1 MLEAMPR
8 RYWLMKCEPAAYTI
22 DDLAR
27 DGRTSWEGVR
37 NYQARNF
44 MRDEMQVGDGVLFY
58 ASNADPSGVTG
69 LAEIV
74 RAGYPDHFAWT
85 RGHKYSRRGVERG
98 DARLVHGGR
107 RVRRALPRD
116 VPLDVLKSTK
126 GLESMM
132 VTQKGSRLSVQPATK
147 QEYDIVARLGRT
159 LAERIVT
166 SPRPTRP
173 PRSSR
178 RRSATTSCATS
189 ARRPPE
195 RAPRPVPDV
204 AVLESLI
211 NAAFWTSLRREEG
224 FVPKMSLAYV
234 PPADNGYAMRF
245 EQPMLL
251 TPHDAGQGGAG
262 RRARRH
268 PPGRVG
274 ATDGDLYAWGTTR
287 SIPPLGLVIEIVEP
301 ALLVVK
307 HHRGE
312 KTGKYVNVAVLEGDQ
327 VKLVDETASSLPDC
341 PALVGSLLGF
351 DSPSSWLGSMNVLVQ
366 LAVSMRAHGRGG
378 LLLVVPST
386 SETWRDSMVA
396 PMAYAISPPYRGLGE
411 LLRDGGPD
419 RQTDRFQQALREV
432 VDVIAGL
439 TAVDGAAVMTD
450 TYELLAF
457 GAKIAR
463 RRGSPQVEQVT
474 VTEPVVGGEA
484 RTVTPAQLGGTRHLS
499 AAQFVHDQR
508 DAIALVA
515 SQDRR
520 FTVFAWSPC
529 ADQVHGH
536 QVETL
541 LL

>member
-1 MLEAMPR
+1 MITTP
-8 RYWLMKCEPAAYTI
+8 YPAA
-22 DDLAR
+22 A
-27 DGRTSWEGVR
+27 
-37 NYQARNF
+37 
-44 MRDEMQVGDGVLFY
+44 
-58 ASNADPSGVTG
+58 
-69 LAEIV
+69 
-74 RAGYPDHFAWT
+74 
-85 RGHKYSRRGVERG
+85 
-98 DARLVHGGR
+98 
-107 RVRRALPRD
+107 
-116 VPLDVLKSTK
+116 
-126 GLESMM
+126 
-132 VTQKGSRLSVQPATK
+132 
-147 QEYDIVARLGRT
+147 IVAP
-159 LAERIVT
+159 RIRDYFLRHTAAAHCEAV
-166 SPRPTRP
+166 
-173 PRSSR
+173 
-178 RRSATTSCATS
+178 A
-189 ARRPPE
+189 
-195 RAPRPVPDV
+195 PVPDA

-234 PPADNGYAMRF
+234 PPTHDGHAMRF
-245 EQPMLL
+245 EQPMPL
-251 TPHDAGQGGAG
+251 TPHTMAKVAPVVERAGIHLGVWT
-262 RRARRH
+262 R
-268 PPGRVG
+268 
-274 ATDGDLYAWGTTR
+274 DGEPYAWGTTR
-287 SIPPLGLVIEIVEP
+287 SIPMLGLVLEIVEP

-312 KTGKYVNVAVLEGDQ
+312 KTGKYVNVAVLEGDE
-327 VKLVDETASSLPDC
+327 VKLVDETTSSLPDC

-351 DSPSSWLGSMNVLVQ
+351 DSPKSWVGSMNVLVQ

-396 PMAYAISPPYRGLGE
+396 PMAYAISPPYRGLSE
-411 LLRDGGPD
+411 LVREGVTG
-419 RQTDRFQQALREV
+419 RTGDRFQQALREV

-450 TYELLAF
+450 SYEMLAF

-463 RRGSPQVEQVT
+463 RRGSPQVELVT

-484 RTVTPAQLGGTRHLS
+484 RVVTPAQLGGTRHLS

-536 QVETL
+536 QVEAL

>member
-1 MLEAMPR
+1 VITTP
-8 RYWLMKCEPAAYTI
+8 YPAAAVVAPQIREYFLRHVAAATAAAGES
-22 DDLAR
+22 LA
-27 DGRTSWEGVR
+27 
-37 NYQARNF
+37 
-44 MRDEMQVGDGVLFY
+44 
-58 ASNADPSGVTG
+58 
-69 LAEIV
+69 
-74 RAGYPDHFAWT
+74 
-85 RGHKYSRRGVERG
+85 
-98 DARLVHGGR
+98 
-107 RVRRALPRD
+107 
-116 VPLDVLKSTK
+116 
-126 GLESMM
+126 
-132 VTQKGSRLSVQPATK
+132 
-147 QEYDIVARLGRT
+147 
-159 LAERIVT
+159 
-166 SPRPTRP
+166 
-173 PRSSR
+173 
-178 RRSATTSCATS
+178 
-189 ARRPPE
+189 
-195 RAPRPVPDV
+195 PVPDV
-204 AVLESLI
+204 AEIESLI
-211 NAAFWTSLRREEG
+211 NAAFWTSLRKEEG

-234 PPADNGYAMRF
+234 PPTDSGYAMRF

-251 TPHDAGQGGAG
+251 TPHTMAKVAPVVERAGIHLGVW
-262 RRARRH
+262 AR
-268 PPGRVG
+268 
-274 ATDGDLYAWGTTR
+274 DGELYGWGTTR
-287 SIPPLGLVIEIVEP
+287 SIPALGLVIEIVEP

-327 VKLVDETASSLPDC
+327 VKFVDESASSLPDC

-351 DSPSSWLGSMNVLVQ
+351 DSPASWLGSMNVLVQ

-396 PMAYAISPPYRGLGE
+396 PMAYAISPPFRGLGE
-411 LLRDGGPD
+411 LLREGAAGKK
-419 RQTDRFQQALREV
+419 TDRFQQSLREV

-484 RTVTPAQLGGTRHLS
+484 RTMTPAQLGGTRHLS

-508 DAIALVA
+508 DSIALVA